1 MLQRYFHCV
10 LQYSRNI
17 PGISSLSIS
26 SKSVSCI
33 LTNVCHRIIQLITK
47 VGTNHQPTT
56 TTSPNHVPL
65 CCMHSCQ
72 VSPETV
78 TPPLPW
84 AACANSSPLFLKK
97 KCFLISSLN
106 LSWHNFF
113 LPLTLPLV
121 LSLLPGGRYQLPP
134 HHNLL
139 SGSCS
144 SQ

>member
-17 PGISSLSIS
+17 LGISSLSIS

-113 LPLTLPLV
+113 FTSYITSCPVTVTWGKIPTPT
-121 LSLLPGGRYQLPP
+121 SAQPPFRQL
-134 HHNLL
+134 
-139 SGSCS
+139 
-144 SQ
+144 